1 MTFKKKPK
9 DLNQYFSLRE
19 SLIRFLREDIATGD
33 LTSEYVVD
41 KDLKSSAFIICKSES
56 AVVAG
61 LEETRTIFDIC
72 KCDAKNLVKDGV
84 VVKKGT
90 KVMTIKGNTRS
101 ILKAERTALN
111 LLMRMSGI
119 ATDTRKYVDIAK
131 AASKN
136 LRITGT
142 RKTAPG
148 LRYFDK
154 KSIHLGGGYPHRN
167 TLDEMILIKD
177 NHLAVTK
184 SIGEAIA
191 MARQKAGRN
200 ITIEC
205 EVIDTKSS
213 VEAINSGADII
224 MLDNFSP
231 QRAQKTISYLK
242 KAGLRKKILIEI
254 SGGVNLSNIK
264 EYAYTLPDMISI
276 GSLTH
281 SSKSIDFSMEM
292 ELING

>member
-9 DLNQYFSLRE
+9 DLNQYFSLRD
-19 SLIRFLREDIATGD
+19 SLVRFLREDIGKGD

-41 KDLKSSAFIICKSES
+41 ESLKSSSFIVCKSEV

-61 LEETRTIFDIC
+61 LEEAQTIFEICNCDSKPLVIDGDI
-72 KCDAKNLVKDGV
+72 VR
-84 VVKKGT
+84 KGR
-90 KVMTIKGNTRS
+90 KVMKIEGNTRS

-111 LLMRMSGI
+111 LIMRMSGI
-119 ATDTRKYVDIAK
+119 ATDTKKFVDIARSISNDIK
-131 AASKN
+131 
-136 LRITGT
+136 ITGT

-148 LRYFDK
+148 LRFFDK
-154 KSIHLGGGYPHRN
+154 KSIVLGGGFAHRN
-167 TLDEMILIKD
+167 SLDEMILIKD

-184 SIGEAIA
+184 SIRRSIS
-191 MARQKAGRN
+191 MAKQKSGKN
-200 ITIEC
+200 MIIEC
-205 EVIDTKSS
+205 EISDIKSS
-213 VEAINSGADII
+213 LEAIENGADII

-231 QRAQKTISYLK
+231 QEALKTILYLK

-264 EYAYTLPDMISI
+264 EYASTLPDMISV

-281 SSKSIDFSMEM
+281 SSKSVDFSLE
-292 ELING
+292 IN

>member
-1 MTFKKKPK
+1 MTLKKKSK

-19 SLIRFLREDIATGD
+19 SLVRFLREDIGQGD

-41 KDLKSSAFIICKSES
+41 KDLKSSSFIICKSEL

-61 LEETRTIFDIC
+61 LEEVQTIFDIC
-72 KCDAKNLVKDGV
+72 KCDSKVLVKDSD
-84 VVKKGT
+84 VVKNGR
-90 KVMTIKGNTRS
+90 KVMTIKGRTRS

-111 LLMRMSGI
+111 LIMRMSGI
-119 ATDTRKYVDIAK
+119 ATDTKKFVDIARTV
-131 AASKN
+131 SKDI
-136 LRITGT
+136 RITGT

-148 LRYFDK
+148 LRFFDK
-154 KSIHLGGGYPHRN
+154 KSIELGGGYAHRN

-177 NHLAVTK
+177 NHLAVTN
-184 SIGEAIA
+184 SIREAIS
-191 MARQKAGRN
+191 MARQKAGKN
-200 ITIEC
+200 IMIEC
-205 EVIDTKSS
+205 EVSDTKSA
-213 VEAINSGADII
+213 VEAIKSGAGII

-231 QRAQKTISYLK
+231 QQAQKTISYLK
-242 KAGLRKKILIEI
+242 KSGLRKKILVEI

-264 EYAYTLPDMISI
+264 EYAYTLPDMISV

-292 ELING
+292 ELD